1 MSTFKKRYL
10 FLLIATMI
18 LTFNLFTKDVHA
30 DEINFAVSPSKIV
43 NMVIEPGKS
52 ESITFKV
59 GNRSVFPSHQTEKN
73 DLYEIAVTVD
83 AEMIGPDGSK
93 IDTNGIIKI
102 SDTLLKAKPNQKAV
116 ETTVEIKIP
125 KEFEKNSYRVD
136 IIFTR
141 NPIKGVEDTTNT
153 SAITSIKVPVY
164 MGVGNP
170 DEYANL
176 KTDYEIRDLNIDLG
190 EESTIF
196 KYALKNL
203 KELITL
209 NPFKVYKVFDSID
222 EKDIYVINKNGKTSV
237 DVLSGM
243 YTEMRNVLTY
253 TKKTSDTKYIK
264 LSQEDE
270 NKEVSNVYFEE
281 GIVDFRLTDGTSI
294 KIECHN
300 KVRDHIRAQINTLI
314 KEHNLT
320 KPRLR
325 FFLDNLLVPSN
336 KNFNILE
343 YKANMKI
350 ENTGEKENF
359 VSANI
364 SLKKDST
371 YEVGNQK
378 VELLTIMKGET
389 IDVSMPLN
397 MTSEV
402 TSGSYAL
409 TAEFTDVKNNVK
421 SEIFNFTVDL
431 SIDKSVFWVTL
442 ALYVLLLTLIAI
454 IIFIIINLIQE
465 KRGITGFIQA
475 PYIPVQQTEEN
486 FELYA
491 KVFELE
497 SVEDLSKLATISLN
511 DTILRDKASIKN
523 SKQLTVLFSMEVVE
537 ILETNV
543 ASLDED
549 NTLWTKVRYKKIDNK
564 ETNNQ

>member
-1 MSTFKKRYL
+1 MSTFKKKYL
-10 FLLIATMI
+10 FLVITTMI
-18 LTFNLFTKDVHA
+18 LAFNLFTRNVYA

-52 ESITFKV
+52 ETLKFKV

-73 DLYEIAVTVD
+73 DLYEIAVTVE
-83 AEMIGPDGSK
+83 AEMVGPDGSK
-93 IDTNGIIKI
+93 INTDGIVKI
-102 SDTLLKAKPNQKAV
+102 SETLLKAKPNQKAV
-116 ETTVEIKIP
+116 ETEVEIKIP

-141 NPIKGVEDTTNT
+141 KPIKGIEDTSNT

-176 KTDYEIRDLNIDLG
+176 KADYEIKDLNIDLG
-190 EESTIF
+190 EESTVF
-196 KYALKNL
+196 KYALNNL

-209 NPFKVYKVFDSID
+209 NPFKVINVFKSID
-222 EKDIYVINKNGKTSV
+222 EKETYVINKNGKTSV

-243 YTEMRNVLTY
+243 YTEMRNVTSY
-253 TKKTSDTKYIK
+253 TNKTSDTKYVQ

-281 GIVDFRLTDGTSI
+281 GLVDFRLSDGTSV
-294 KIECHN
+294 KLECHN
-300 KVRDHIRAQINTLI
+300 KVRDHIRAQINNLI

-325 FFLDNLLVPSN
+325 FFLDNLLVPTN

-409 TAEFTDVKNNVK
+409 TAEFIDVKNNVK
-421 SEIFNFTVDL
+421 AKTFNFAVDL

-442 ALYVLLLTLIAI
+442 SLYVLILAIIAL
-454 IIFIIINLIQE
+454 IIFILVNRAKNKKGII
-465 KRGITGFIQA
+465 GFIQA
-475 PYIPVQQTEEN
+475 SYTPVQQTEEN
-486 FELYA
+486 FMLYS
-491 KVFELE
+491 KIFELDTI
-497 SVEDLSKLATISLN
+497 EDLSKLAIISTN
-511 DTILRDKASIKN
+511 DTILRDKASMKN
-523 SKQLTVLFSMEVVE
+523 SKQLDVLFSMDVVE

-543 ASLDED
+543 MSLDED
-549 NTLWTKVRYKKIDNK
+549 NTVWTKVRYKKINK
-564 ETNNQ
+564 

>member
-1 MSTFKKRYL
+1 MSTFKKKYL
-10 FLLIATMI
+10 FLVITTMI
-18 LTFNLFTKDVHA
+18 LAFNLFTRNVYA

-52 ESITFKV
+52 ETLKFKV

-73 DLYEIAVTVD
+73 DLYEIAVTVE
-83 AEMIGPDGSK
+83 AEMVGPDGSK
-93 IDTNGIIKI
+93 INTDGIVKI
-102 SDTLLKAKPNQKAV
+102 SETLLKAKPNQKAV
-116 ETTVEIKIP
+116 ETEVEIKIP

-141 NPIKGVEDTTNT
+141 KPIKGIEDTSNT

-176 KTDYEIRDLNIDLG
+176 KTDYEIKDLNIDLG
-190 EESTIF
+190 EESTVF
-196 KYALKNL
+196 KYALNNL

-209 NPFKVYKVFDSID
+209 NPFKVYNIFKSID
-222 EKDIYVINKNGKTSV
+222 EKETYVINKNGKTSV

-243 YTEMRNVLTY
+243 YTEMRNVTSY
-253 TKKTSDTKYIK
+253 TNKTSDTKYVQ

-281 GIVDFRLTDGTSI
+281 GLVDFRLSDGTSV
-294 KIECHN
+294 KLECHN
-300 KVRDHIRAQINTLI
+300 KVRDHIRAQINNLI

-325 FFLDNLLVPSN
+325 FFLDNLLVPTN

-389 IDVSMPLN
+389 IDVRMPLN

-409 TAEFTDVKNNVK
+409 TAEFIDVKNNVK
-421 SEIFNFTVDL
+421 AKTFNFAVDL

-442 ALYVLLLTLIAI
+442 SLYVLILAIIAL
-454 IIFIIINLIQE
+454 IIFILVNRAKNKKGII
-465 KRGITGFIQA
+465 GFIQA
-475 PYIPVQQTEEN
+475 SYTPVQQTEEN
-486 FELYA
+486 FMLYS
-491 KVFELE
+491 KIFELDTI
-497 SVEDLSKLATISLN
+497 EDLSKLAIISTN
-511 DTILRDKASIKN
+511 DIILRDKASMKS
-523 SKQLTVLFSMEVVE
+523 SKQLDVLFSMDVVE

-543 ASLDED
+543 VSLDED
-549 NTLWTKVRYKKIDNK
+549 NTVWTKVRYKKINK
-564 ETNNQ
+564 QQ